1 VAAWLD
7 ALAAV
12 LEPTTFLYMAGGT
25 VAGLVGAAIPGVT
38 ITMTV
43 ILVLPFTFGVTP
55 LQGLSTMIGVYVGG
69 STGGLITATL
79 LGIPGTPSAIATTF
93 EGFPMTRKGEPG
105 RALWLGIW
113 ASFIG
118 GLLATPFLVVGAT
131 QLAAL
136 AIRFGPW
143 EFFSLF
149 VLTLTIVASLSEE
162 SLLKGLMAGV
172 FGLFVTAV
180 GADPLM
186 GVARFTFDTDF
197 LLAGFP
203 FLPVL
208 IGVFAFSQ
216 MMKDLETLEGRAL
229 GNEARRRFDLRVNH
243 FKVIAE
249 IFRQPFNLAW
259 SSMVGLWIG
268 ILPAVGGSAANILAY
283 DQAKKFS
290 RHPEKFGTGIPD
302 GIIAA
307 EASNDANVGGSLITM
322 MAFGIPG
329 DAVTAVM
336 LGALIIHGI
345 APGPLFVITHQAV
358 AYGMFAAYILTHF
371 VTVAASWVLLRYC
384 LRVILTPL
392 PVLVPVILVLC
403 AIGSYAL
410 NNIIENVWTLFFFGI
425 IGYLMVK
432 FGFPL
437 APLILGV
444 VLGDQLEA
452 NYIRAVMTDAD
463 PWQFVARPISGIL
476 LGLSV
481 ASVVVSL
488 WQRRRRAPAPS
499 EAEPDM

>member
-1 VAAWLD
+1 VQVWID
-7 ALAAV
+7 AFAGI

-25 VAGLVGAAIPGVT
+25 VVGLIGAAIPGIT

-55 LQGLSTMIGVYVGG
+55 LQGLATMTGVYVGG
-69 STGGLITATL
+69 STGGLVTATL

-93 EGFPMTRKGEPG
+93 EAFPMARKGQAG

-113 ASFIG
+113 ASFLG
-118 GLLATPFLVVGAT
+118 GLLATPPLVIGAT
-131 QLAAL
+131 QLAAF
-136 AIRFGPW
+136 AVQFGPW

-149 VLTLTIVASLSEE
+149 VLTLTIVASLSEQ
-162 SLLKGLMAGV
+162 SLVKGLLAGV
-172 FGLFVTAV
+172 FGLFVTCV

-186 GVARFTFDTDF
+186 GVARFTFGTDF
-197 LLAGFP
+197 LLSGFP

-208 IGVFAFSQ
+208 IGIFAFSQ
-216 MMKDLETLEGRAL
+216 MMTDIERA
-229 GNEARRRFDLRVNH
+229 GTAEAAAAPRHFDLSVSH
-243 FKVIAE
+243 VKVLGE
-249 IFRQPFNLAW
+249 IVRQPFNLLW
-259 SSMVGLWIG
+259 SSTIGLWIG
-268 ILPAVGGSAANILAY
+268 VLPAVGGSAANILAY

-290 RHPEKFGTGIPD
+290 RHPEQFGTGIPD
-302 GIIAA
+302 GIIAT

-345 APGPLFVITHQAV
+345 APGPLFMTTHTEV
-358 AYGMFAAYILTHF
+358 AYGMFAAYVLTHF
-371 VTVAASWVLLRYC
+371 ITVAASWVLLRYG

-392 PVLVPVILVLC
+392 PVLIPVILVLS
-403 AIGSYAL
+403 ALGSYAL

-425 IGYLMVK
+425 VGYAMVK
-432 FGFPL
+432 LGFPL

-444 VLGDQLEA
+444 VLGDQLET

-463 PWQFVARPISGIL
+463 PWLFVTRPLSGVL
-476 LGLSV
+476 LALSV
-481 ASVVVSL
+481 VSVAVAL
-488 WQRRRRAPAPS
+488 WQRRRRPPAP
-499 EAEPDM
+499 EAAPEM

>member
-1 VAAWLD
+1 MQVWID
-7 ALAAV
+7 AFAGI

-25 VAGLVGAAIPGVT
+25 VVGLIGAAIPGIT

-55 LQGLSTMIGVYVGG
+55 LQGLATMTGVYVGG
-69 STGGLITATL
+69 STGGLVTATL

-93 EGFPMTRKGEPG
+93 EAFPMARKGQAG

-113 ASFIG
+113 ASFLG
-118 GLLATPFLVVGAT
+118 GLLATPPLVIGAT
-131 QLAAL
+131 QLAAF
-136 AIRFGPW
+136 AVQFGPW

-149 VLTLTIVASLSEE
+149 VLTLTIVASLSEQ
-162 SLLKGLMAGV
+162 SLVKGLLAGV
-172 FGLFVTAV
+172 FGLFVTCV

-186 GVARFTFDTDF
+186 GVARFTFGTDF
-197 LLAGFP
+197 LLSGFP

-208 IGVFAFSQ
+208 IGIFAFSQ
-216 MMKDLETLEGRAL
+216 MMTDIERA
-229 GNEARRRFDLRVNH
+229 GTAEAAAAPRHFDLSVSH
-243 FKVIAE
+243 VKVLGE
-249 IFRQPFNLAW
+249 IVRQPFNLLW
-259 SSMVGLWIG
+259 SSTIGLWIG
-268 ILPAVGGSAANILAY
+268 VLPAVGGSAANILAY

-290 RHPEKFGTGIPD
+290 RHPEQFGTGIPD
-302 GIIAA
+302 GIIAT

-345 APGPLFVITHQAV
+345 APGPLFMTTHTEV

-371 VTVAASWVLLRYC
+371 ITVAASWALLRYG

-392 PVLVPVILVLC
+392 PVLIPIILVLS
-403 AIGSYAL
+403 ALGSYAL

-425 IGYLMVK
+425 VGYGMVK
-432 FGFPL
+432 LGFPL

-444 VLGDQLEA
+444 VLGDQLET
-452 NYIRAVMTDAD
+452 NYIRAVMTDANG
-463 PWQFVARPISGIL
+463 WLFVTRPLSGVL
-476 LGLSV
+476 LALSV
-481 ASVVVSL
+481 VSVVVAL
-488 WQRRRRAPAPS
+488 WQRRRSPPPGEAAP
-499 EAEPDM
+499 EM

>member
-1 VAAWLD
+1 MQVWID
-7 ALAAV
+7 AFAGI

-25 VAGLVGAAIPGVT
+25 VVGLIGAAIPGIT

-55 LQGLSTMIGVYVGG
+55 LQGLATMTGVYVGG
-69 STGGLITATL
+69 STGGLVTATL

-93 EGFPMTRKGEPG
+93 EAFPMARKGQAG

-113 ASFIG
+113 ASFLG
-118 GLLATPFLVVGAT
+118 GLLATPPLVIGAT
-131 QLAAL
+131 QLAAF
-136 AIRFGPW
+136 AVQFGPW

-149 VLTLTIVASLSEE
+149 VLTLTIVASLSEQ
-162 SLLKGLMAGV
+162 SLVKGLLAGV
-172 FGLFVTAV
+172 FGLFVTCV

-186 GVARFTFDTDF
+186 GVARFTFGTDF
-197 LLAGFP
+197 LLSGFP

-208 IGVFAFSQ
+208 IGIFAFSQ
-216 MMKDLETLEGRAL
+216 MMTDIERA
-229 GNEARRRFDLRVNH
+229 GTAEAAAAPRHFDLSVSH
-243 FKVIAE
+243 VKVLGE
-249 IFRQPFNLAW
+249 IVRQPFNLLW
-259 SSMVGLWIG
+259 SSTIGLWIG
-268 ILPAVGGSAANILAY
+268 VLPAVGGSAANILAY

-290 RHPEKFGTGIPD
+290 RHPERFGTGIPD
-302 GIIAA
+302 GIIAT

-345 APGPLFVITHQAV
+345 APGPLFMTTHTEV

-371 VTVAASWVLLRYC
+371 ITVAASWALLRYG

-392 PVLVPVILVLC
+392 PVLIPIILVLS
-403 AIGSYAL
+403 ALGSYAL

-425 IGYLMVK
+425 VGYAMVK
-432 FGFPL
+432 LGFPL

-444 VLGDQLEA
+444 VLGDQLET

-463 PWQFVARPISGIL
+463 PWLFVTRPLSGVL
-476 LGLSV
+476 LALSV
-481 ASVVVSL
+481 VSVVVAL
-488 WQRRRRAPAPS
+488 WQRRRSPPPGEAAP
-499 EAEPDM
+499 EM

>member
-1 VAAWLD
+1 VDAWL
-7 ALAAV
+7 AATAAV
-12 LEPTTFLYMAGGT
+12 LEPATFFYLAAGT
-25 VAGLVGAAIPGVT
+25 VAGLIGAAIPGIT

-93 EGFPMTRKGEPG
+93 EGFPMARRGEAG
-105 RALWLGIW
+105 RAIWLGVW
-113 ASFIG
+113 ASFFG
-118 GLLATPFLVVGAT
+118 GLLATIPLVIGAI

-136 AIRFGPW
+136 AVQFGPW
-143 EFFSLF
+143 EFFALF
-149 VLTLTIVASLSEE
+149 VLTLTIVASLAEE
-162 SLLKGLMAGV
+162 SLVKGLLSGA
-172 FGLFVTAV
+172 FGLLVTSV

-186 GVARFTFDTDF
+186 GVARFTFGTDF
-197 LLAGFP
+197 LLSGFP

-216 MMKDLETLEGRAL
+216 LMRDIETMQAQPGGVAERP
-229 GNEARRRFDLRVNH
+229 RFDLDVRHLRV
-243 FKVIAE
+243 IGE
-249 IFRQPFNLAW
+249 IFRQPFTLLW

-302 GIIAA
+302 GIIAT

-345 APGPLFVITHQAV
+345 QPGPLFVTTHQAV
-358 AYGMFAAYILTHF
+358 AYGMFAGYVLAHF
-371 VTVAASWVLLRYC
+371 VTVAATWVVLRYG

-392 PVLVPVILVLC
+392 PVLIPVILVLS
-403 AIGSYAL
+403 ALGSYAL

-425 IGYLMVK
+425 AGYVMVK
-432 FGFPL
+432 LGFPL

-444 VLGDQLEA
+444 VLGDQLEV
-452 NYIRAVMTDAD
+452 NFIRAIMTDSD
-463 PWQFVARPISGIL
+463 PWLFVTRPISGAL
-476 LGLSV
+476 LGL
-481 ASVVVSL
+481 AVVSVGVAL
-488 WQRRRRAPAPS
+488 WQRRRARPPAAAGADP
-499 EAEPDM
+499 

>member
-1 VAAWLD
+1 VETWLAAF
-7 ALAAV
+7 AAV
-12 LEPTTFLYMAGGT
+12 LEPTTFFYMAAGT
-25 VAGLVGAAIPGVT
+25 VVGLVGAAVPGVT

-43 ILVLPFTFGVTP
+43 ILVLPFTFGMTP

-69 STGGLITATL
+69 STGGLVTATL

-93 EGFPMTRKGEPG
+93 DSFPMARRGEAG

-113 ASFIG
+113 ASFLG
-118 GLLATPFLVVGAT
+118 GLLATLPLVVGAL

-136 AIRFGPW
+136 AVRFGPW

-149 VLTLTIVASLSEE
+149 VLTLTIVASLAEE
-162 SLLKGLMAGV
+162 SLVKGLLAGV
-172 FGLFVTAV
+172 FGLLVTAV

-186 GVARFTFDTDF
+186 GVARFTFGTDF
-197 LLAGFP
+197 LLGGFP

-216 MMKDLETLEGRAL
+216 LMKDLEDLERGGGPAVPR
-229 GNEARRRFDLRVNH
+229 EAVDLRVSH
-243 FKVIAE
+243 LRVVGE
-249 IFRQPFNLAW
+249 IVRQPFNLLW
-259 SSMVGLWIG
+259 SSMIGLWIG

-302 GIIAA
+302 GIIAT

-336 LGALIIHGI
+336 LGALIVHGI
-345 APGPLFVITHQAV
+345 APGPLFITTHRET

-371 VTVAASWVLLRYC
+371 VTVAASWALLRYC
-384 LRVILTPL
+384 LRVVLTPL

-403 AIGSYAL
+403 ALGSYAL
-410 NNIIENVWTLFFFGI
+410 NNVIENVWTLLIFGVL
-425 IGYLMVK
+425 GYLMVK
-432 FGFPL
+432 LGFPL
-437 APLILGV
+437 APLVLGV
-444 VLGDQLEA
+444 ILGDQLET
-452 NYIRAVMTDAD
+452 NYIRAVMTDDD
-463 PWQFVARPISGIL
+463 PWLFVTRPISGVL
-476 LGLSV
+476 LALSV
-481 ASVVVSL
+481 ASVAVAL
-488 WQRRRRAPAPS
+488 WQRRRRPAPA
-499 EAEPDM
+499 EADADM

>member
-1 VAAWLD
+1 MVERAAKVKWKY
-7 ALAAV
+7 V
-12 LEPTTFLYMAGGT
+12 SYEGT
-25 VAGLVGAAIPGVT
+25 APR
-38 ITMTV
+38 MT
-43 ILVLPFTFGVTP
+43 
-55 LQGLSTMIGVYVGG
+55 
-69 STGGLITATL
+69 AL
-79 LGIPGTPSAIATTF
+79 LGGHIELAETNLTQLDKVKAGKMKLLAIATEKRHPEVSDLPTLS
-93 EGFPMTRKGEPG
+93 E
-105 RALWLGIW
+105 LGIEVTY
-113 ASFIG
+113 AVSR
-118 GLLATPFLVVGAT
+118 GLVAPKGTPEPALVK
-131 QLAAL
+131 LAAL
-136 AIRFGPW
+136 AVQFGPW

-149 VLTLTIVASLSEE
+149 VLTLTIVASLAEE
-162 SLLKGLMAGV
+162 LLVKGLLAGV

-186 GVARFTFDTDF
+186 GVARFTFGTDF

-216 MMKDLETLEGRAL
+216 LMKDAETLANRAL
-229 GNEARRRFDLRVNH
+229 GAEVRRHFDLRVSH
-243 FKVIAE
+243 LKVLGE
-249 IFRQPFNLAW
+249 IVRQPLNLIW
-259 SSMVGLWIG
+259 SSTIGLRIG

-302 GIIAA
+302 GIIAT
-307 EASNDANVGGSLITM
+307 EASNDSNVGGSLITM

-345 APGPLFVITHQAV
+345 APGPLFITTHTAV

-371 VTVAASWVLLRYC
+371 ITVAASWLLLRYC

-392 PVLVPVILVLC
+392 PVLIPIILVLS
-403 AIGSYAL
+403 ALGSYAL
-410 NNIIENVWTLFFFGI
+410 NNIIENVWTLYLFGI

-444 VLGDQLEA
+444 VLGDQLEL

-463 PWQFVARPISGIL
+463 PWLFLTRLISGGL
-476 LGLSV
+476 LALSALSV
-481 ASVVVSL
+481 AVTL
-488 WQRRRRAPAPS
+488 WQRRRRPPVAR
-499 EAEPDM
+499 EAESDM

>member
-1 VAAWLD
+1 MQVWID
-7 ALAAV
+7 AFAGV
-12 LEPTTFLYMAGGT
+12 LEPTTFLYMVGGT
-25 VAGLVGAAIPGVT
+25 VVGLIGSAIPGIT

-55 LQGLSTMIGVYVGG
+55 LQGLTTMIGVYVGG
-69 STGGLITATL
+69 STGGLVTATL

-93 EGFPMTRKGEPG
+93 EGFPMARKGQAG

-113 ASFIG
+113 ASFLG
-118 GLLATPFLVVGAT
+118 GLLATPPLVIGAT
-131 QLAAL
+131 QLAAF
-136 AIRFGPW
+136 AVQFGPW

-149 VLTLTIVASLSEE
+149 VLTLTIVASLSEQ
-162 SLLKGLMAGV
+162 SLVKGLLAGV
-172 FGLFVTAV
+172 FGLFVTTV

-186 GVARFTFDTDF
+186 GVPRFTFGTDF
-197 LLAGFP
+197 LLSGFP

-216 MMKDLETLEGRAL
+216 MMTDIERA
-229 GNEARRRFDLRVNH
+229 GTAEAAAAPRHFDLSVSH
-243 FKVIAE
+243 LKVLGE
-249 IFRQPFNLAW
+249 ILRQPFNLLW
-259 SSMVGLWIG
+259 SSTIGLWIG
-268 ILPAVGGSAANILAY
+268 VLPAVGGSAANILAY

-302 GIIAA
+302 GIIAT

-345 APGPLFVITHQAV
+345 APGPLFITTNTDV

-371 VTVAASWVLLRYC
+371 VTVAASWALLRYG

-392 PVLVPVILVLC
+392 PVLIPIILVLS
-403 AIGSYAL
+403 ALGSYAL
-410 NNIIENVWTLFFFGI
+410 NNIMENVWTLFFFGI
-425 IGYLMVK
+425 VGYAMVK
-432 FGFPL
+432 LGFPL

-444 VLGDQLEA
+444 VLGDQLET
-452 NYIRAVMTDAD
+452 NYIRAVMTEAD
-463 PWQFVARPISGIL
+463 PWLFVTRPLSGVL

-481 ASVVVSL
+481 VSVAVAL
-488 WQRRRRAPAPS
+488 WQRRRRAPGRA
-499 EAEPDM
+499 AEPDM